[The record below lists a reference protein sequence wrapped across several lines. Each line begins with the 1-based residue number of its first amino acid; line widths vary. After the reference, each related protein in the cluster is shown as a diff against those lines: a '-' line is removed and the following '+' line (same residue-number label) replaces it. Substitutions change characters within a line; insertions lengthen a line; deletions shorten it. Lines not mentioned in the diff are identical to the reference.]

1 MDAALIAM
9 TGISISATIPWRIL
23 QNIQP
28 STIGIMRLLDRA
40 PDVGVIIDHH
50 HQRTSVLGR
59 RGEILRLERL

>member
-1 MDAALIAM
+1 
-9 TGISISATIPWRIL
+9 
-23 QNIQP
+23 
-28 STIGIMRLLDRA
+28 MRLLDRA